1 MNVNRNTVS
10 ILEALVSGDGSASV
24 EELCRA
30 LGLSRQLL
38 LYYLGTLNDNLQI
51 AGYPR
56 IGLEGDWLS
65 LDGSSTAA
73 LAALVD
79 ASDRADYAFVKEERH
94 DLMVLMMALRPSP
107 VTIGSLCSFF
117 LVSRSTITSD
127 IASLRASLERE
138 GLRVVSFGREGYRI
152 EGEERSL
159 RWRTME
165 SFYRLDSA
173 VARRVARG
181 VLLQAARDGRVGE
194 EAPEGLT
201 ERIEGCLRSSIRSV
215 EEQAGRGL
223 SYSLLGELV
232 YYLLCVVLR
241 DRVCSSCSG
250 GGAPRTLLWRERRS
264 GMLPVA

>member
-24 EELCRA
+24 EELCHA

-73 LAALVD
+73 LATLVD

-107 VTIGSLCSFF
+107 VTISSLCSFF

-127 IASLRASLERE
+127 IASLRTSLERE
-138 GLRVVSFGREGYRI
+138 GLRVASFGRDGYRI

-173 VARRVARG
+173 VARRVCSFRRCETVTLARG
-181 VLLQAARDGRVGE
+181 RPRGSPSASRAVFAHPSGQSRSRLAG
-194 EAPEGLT
+194 
-201 ERIEGCLRSSIRSV
+201 GCPTACSESSSTTCC
-215 EEQAGRGL
+215 AW
-223 SYSLLGELV
+223 
-232 YYLLCVVLR
+232 C
-241 DRVCSSCSG
+241 
-250 GGAPRTLLWRERRS
+250 
-264 GMLPVA
+264 